1 MGSSQTQ
8 AVPVHQPVGFHKQ
21 RSGCCRL
28 LVCCSTTLCC
38 LFSCLVVVTVFSAA
52 LAEIWT
58 RPDSNP
64 HKGSV
69 GWNTTGSTVGGNH
82 WCSVEAPAAN
92 WTLRC
97 ESTSFRLSVVSY
109 NLFWWNLFG
118 DRHGNRGSAGKL
130 LAGAYEAEPFDLV
143 GFQECQDVALVLRDA
158 GLEDAFGTVVGK
170 REIVIDGHCKQELGC
185 RAIALAYRK
194 SRWALLQNGITE
206 VAEDSP
212 LQFYGRRSVLW
223 ARFRNIE
230 TGAMVFFMNHHGPLP
245 VNSGGLCGGRATAYN
260 ILRVAGYFAHPG
272 DDVVLVGDFN
282 ADPTSM
288 TIKELSNHLGRAYT
302 GKSFNGVDNFFTSCG
317 RLAHVQNLGTGGSD
331 HDALRAT
338 FDFGHATPSF
348 SIV

>member
-1 MGSSQTQ
+1 MVIASRSWAAGPSRSLTGSLGGPCFRMVS
-8 AVPVHQPVGFHKQ
+8 
-21 RSGCCRL
+21 RRL
-28 LVCCSTTLCC
+28 LRTH
-38 LFSCLVVVTVFSAA
+38 
-52 LAEIWT
+52 
-58 RPDSNP
+58 P
-64 HKGSV
+64 
-69 GWNTTGSTVGGNH
+69 
-82 WCSVEAPAAN
+82 
-92 WTLRC
+92 
-97 ESTSFRLSVVSY
+97 
-109 NLFWWNLFG
+109 
-118 DRHGNRGSAGKL
+118 
-130 LAGAYEAEPFDLV
+130 
-143 GFQECQDVALVLRDA
+143 
-158 GLEDAFGTVVGK
+158 
-170 REIVIDGHCKQELGC
+170 CK
-185 RAIALAYRK
+185 
-194 SRWALLQNGITE
+194 
-206 VAEDSP
+206 
-212 LQFYGRRSVLW
+212 FYGRRSVLW